1 MESLDTHPMPLGEPA
16 PPTPR
21 RLQRVTPW
29 ADNVSRP
36 WSETMP
42 APDANEV
49 DANTASPIGRRI
61 VRWTLVTVLLGLAA
75 YALRGLLRH

>member
-1 MESLDTHPMPLGEPA
+1 MDSLDTHPMPLGEPVLPA
-16 PPTPR
+16 PR
-21 RLQRVTPW
+21 KLRRVTPW

-42 APDANEV
+42 ARVVPGV
-49 DANTASPIGRRI
+49 DANTGSPIRRRV
-61 VRWTLVTVLLGLAA
+61 VRWALLTVLLGLAV